1 MNEYEYIIDSF
12 TKEGD
17 NTNLEVNNVEATC
30 ITSSNNNFELDSDG
44 NLTVKSITVEEG
56 ILPTQAM
63 LNFIYP
69 VGSIYMSVNNTNPT
83 TLFGGTWERIE
94 DRFLYGAST
103 DYPLGSTGGEKEVT
117 LTVAQMPSHTHGT
130 GLRAQIWYSSGNN
143 NDWNQP
149 PYIGH
154 VSGETTSGS
163 TGGSQPHN
171 NMPPYLAVYMWKRTQ

>member
-63 LNFIYP
+63 LDFIYP

-117 LTVAQMPSHTHGT
+117 LTVAQMPSHNHRFQAQWEAGRAT
-130 GLRAQIWYSSGNN
+130 GVYWTYNADKNTGVHY
-143 NDWNQP
+143 
-149 PYIGH
+149 
-154 VSGETTSGS
+154 TTN
-163 TGGSQPHN
+163 TGGNQPHN
-171 NMPPYLAVYMWKRTQ
+171 NMPPYLAVYIWKRIQ

>member
-63 LNFIYP
+63 LDFIYP

-83 TLFGGTWERIE
+83 TLFGGTWEAFVRVCGHGAQRLEQNGE
-94 DRFLYGAST
+94 DG
-103 DYPLGSTGGEKEVT
+103 DD
-117 LTVAQMPSHTHGT
+117 
-130 GLRAQIWYSSGNN
+130 RAQSWRRG
-143 NDWNQP
+143 
-149 PYIGH
+149 
-154 VSGETTSGS
+154 V
-163 TGGSQPHN
+163 
-171 NMPPYLAVYMWKRTQ
+171 L